1 MRARGSEEDIETPEG
16 RCHVF
21 DYAEGRASE
30 ECRARKS
37 GLEHR
42 AVHDAPPRTSEQISG
57 RIVRGGSTVGRSVRW
72 VPEKAH
78 REGGPGAGER
88 GSCHAP
94 GPGRTAGEQGQQ
106 PARDDSGAGRQELIY
121 GRRGC
126 RLGCLLN
133 GHPRGNL
140 PARRLERVAQLEP
153 DALWGLTHS
162 VWEFMM
168 SDGCGD
174 SQRVRMKD
182 RFDKVPPC

>member
-1 MRARGSEEDIETPEG
+1 MRTRGSKDAIEPTEG
-16 RCHVF
+16 RCHIL
-21 DYAEGRASE
+21 DYAEGRASK
-30 ECRARKS
+30 ECRARQS
-37 GLEHR
+37 GLEYR
-42 AVHDAPPRTSEQISG
+42 AVQDAAPGTSEQISG

-94 GPGRTAGEQGQQ
+94 GPGRTSGEQGEQTVCEE
-106 PARDDSGAGRQELIY
+106 SGAGRQELIHR
-121 GRRGC
+121 RRGC
-126 RLGCLLN
+126 WLGVLAYGCL
-133 GHPRGNL
+133 GGRSPT
-140 PARRLERVAQLEP
+140 RRFERVAQLEP

-174 SQRVRMKD
+174 SPRVRMKD
-182 RFDKVPPC
+182 RFDKVSPC